1 MLSKSSARVN
11 VIYYIPNTDQ
21 SFSTLAMETGG
32 RVEHA
37 IGELTENGAPQLA
50 NMEKLVKSLE
60 TLIQE
65 KSKLGT
71 LVSLKHKCINITIS
85 VKYRWHTTMIFR
97 HPNVS
102 KYGYTFEA

>member
-71 LVSLKHKCINITIS
+71 LVSLKHKCISITIS
-85 VKYRWHTTMIFR
+85 V
-97 HPNVS
+97 
-102 KYGYTFEA
+102 ECL